1 MHQWLSKSWVIQHF
15 LKQRKKKDPLLQ
27 NCSHYSFT
35 TFMIAPAEFRSR
47 KVKRAQQQQQQVPPA
62 TVYTLTL
69 NVRTGCVK

>member
-1 MHQWLSKSWVIQHF
+1 MHQWLSESWVIQPL
-15 LKQRKKKDPLLQ
+15 LKQWKKKDPLLK

-47 KVKRAQQQQQQVPPA
+47 KVKRAQQQQQVPPA